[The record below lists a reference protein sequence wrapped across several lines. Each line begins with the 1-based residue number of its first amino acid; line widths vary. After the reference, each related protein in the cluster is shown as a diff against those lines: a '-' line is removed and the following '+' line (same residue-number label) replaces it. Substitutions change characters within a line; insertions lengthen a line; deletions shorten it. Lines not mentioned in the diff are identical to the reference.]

1 MIKHNSFS
9 FIHAADLHLDSPFK
23 GITTDSK
30 SMGNALRRATFD
42 AFNALIELC
51 IQKQVQFL
59 LVAGDVYDGA
69 DRSLRAQLKFRD
81 GLARL
86 AEHNIHAFVVHG
98 NHDPA
103 NSQSTAI
110 EWPDTVHIFNGN
122 KVESKTVAGQDNV
135 PLALISGISHGKSN
149 ETQNLTK
156 KFSKEDPGI
165 FHIGLLHCNVGSHTG
180 HDPYAPC
187 ELSDLT
193 HPGMDYWALGHVHE
207 KAVLHT
213 DPYVVYS
220 GNTQGRNIREQG
232 ERGCWFVTVE
242 NRSVAD
248 IRFYP
253 LDAARWLR
261 TNVNIDN
268 MQTVDELERTIWNN
282 IKEIM
287 DSQRQTVAQDFISS
301 QGERE
306 GVAGVPAERV
316 VAWPVEGATPLRGQA
331 RAPTIDSQR
340 QAQAPAIILRVNIAG
355 SGSLYKELQKEN
367 TLLDLLDHARE
378 NFTSEDP
385 FVWVQEIEVNCRP
398 EIDLEK
404 IKQRGDF
411 LGQVVK
417 IAEGIND
424 PKTGRSELLKPVLS
438 DLFENR
444 HIQKAL
450 EELSQDEMSVII
462 EKAALLCVNMLEGNE

>member
-30 SMGNALRRATFD
+30 LVGDALRTATFD
-42 AFNALIELC
+42 AFNALIDLC

-59 LVAGDVYDGA
+59 LVAGDIYDGA

-81 GLARL
+81 SLARL
-86 AEHNIHAFVVHG
+86 AKHNIHTFVVHG

-103 NSQSTAI
+103 NSQSIAI
-110 EWPDTVHIFNGN
+110 EWPETVHIFNGN
-122 KVESKTVAGQDNV
+122 KVESKTVTGRDNV
-135 PLALISGISHGKSN
+135 PLALIAGISHAKSN

-156 KFSKEDPGI
+156 KFGKEDPGV
-165 FHIGLLHCNVGSHTG
+165 FHIGLLHCNVGSNTG

-207 KAVLHT
+207 RAILHT
-213 DPYVVYS
+213 DPYVVYA

-232 ERGCWFVTVE
+232 ERGCWLVTVE

-248 IRFYP
+248 IRFCP
-253 LDAARWLR
+253 LDTARWFR
-261 TNVNIDN
+261 MNVSIDN
-268 MQTVDELERTIWNN
+268 MQTIDELERAIWNN
-282 IKEIM
+282 IKEII
-287 DSQRQTVAQDFISS
+287 DSQRQTVAQDFTSS

-306 GVAGVPAERV
+306 GVAGAPAERV
-316 VAWPVEGATPLRGQA
+316 VAWPVEGATPLQGQA
-331 RAPTIDSQR
+331 R
-340 QAQAPAIILRVNIAG
+340 APAIILRINVAG
-355 SGSLYKELQKEN
+355 SSPLYKELQKEN
-367 TLLDLLDHARE
+367 TILDLLDRARE
-378 NFTSEDP
+378 NFASETP
-385 FVWVQEIEVNCRP
+385 FVWVQEIEANCRP
-398 EIDLEK
+398 EIDLKK

-417 IAEGIND
+417 IAEEIND
-424 PKTGRSELLKPVLS
+424 PKTGRPELLKPVLS

-450 EELSQDEMSVII
+450 EELSQDEISVII